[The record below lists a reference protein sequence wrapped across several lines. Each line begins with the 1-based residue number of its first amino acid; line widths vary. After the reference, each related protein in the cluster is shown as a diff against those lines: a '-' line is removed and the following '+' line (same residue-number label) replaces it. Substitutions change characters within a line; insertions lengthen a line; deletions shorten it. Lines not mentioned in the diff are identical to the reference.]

1 MDKNLDS
8 LLNSSVSKED
18 VEKYFNQKLSSDVK
32 EKIRSVLSDK
42 QKLGEILS
50 SDFARELMKKLRK

>member
-18 VEKYFNQKLSSDVK
+18 VEKYFNQKLSSDDK

>member
-18 VEKYFNQKLSSDVK
+18 VEKYFNQKLSSDDK

-50 SDFARELMKKLRK
+50 SDFARELMKKFKK